1 MTASLR
7 NDSEIRKEFFEI
19 ERERLGGRAGVP
31 SAYISLYHKKSQY
44 LLDSNF
50 QDEPI
55 TSELS
60 EMVWIHDQTR
70 GDISNNEISTIF
82 FLIFLNIWSAAS

>member
-19 ERERLGGRAGVP
+19 EREQLGGRAGDP

-44 LLDSNF
+44 ILNSNF

-55 TSELS
+55 ISESS
-60 EMVWIHDQTR
+60 EIV
-70 GDISNNEISTIF
+70 
-82 FLIFLNIWSAAS
+82 